1 MAIYSTAGSL
11 RPPEAQQGFLLLRT
25 QCPGPLKP
33 RTQPE
38 GPCHW
43 IKTPTGNSSLRPLWM
58 SHVSWNT
65 SLCPGALVSMTF
77 PACPLVL
84 LQIKRGDHCGNSERM
99 KSPVKV
105 PGNKPCLAL
114 QSFSPSLHP
123 CSGGTCIL
131 ILLSSVAPGRHP
143 CLPLTVLVLQPGSP
157 APLGWGLVTAGSTL
171 SACLRL
177 HTVAMAWLRSG

>member
-84 LQIKRGDHCGNSERM
+84 LQIKRGDHCGNSERV
-99 KSPVKV
+99 KSLVKV

-114 QSFSPSLHP
+114 FHPPEFLTISPSLLRWDLHSHP
-123 CSGGTCIL
+123 P
-131 ILLSSVAPGRHP
+131 LLCGSWQAPVSPSHS
-143 CLPLTVLVLQPGSP
+143 PGSP
-157 APLGWGLVTAGSTL
+157 AARPLWAGVL
-171 SACLRL
+171 SLR
-177 HTVAMAWLRSG
+177 APP